1 MILENWKMHENCNIS
16 SNLVLEINQKNM
28 SSHVL
33 LPFPENIFLTTLI
46 KNKPMYNRCLTNPA
60 N

>member
-16 SNLVLEINQKNM
+16 SNLVLEINQKSM
-28 SSHVL
+28 SPHVL
-33 LPFPENIFLTTLI
+33 LPFPENIFLITLI
-46 KNKPMYNRCLTNPA
+46 KNKQMFNRCLNNPP